1 MGQELNAYNL
11 DYEEYIYIYIYTH
24 THTHTHTYI
33 YVHSIYIYGNTNSN
47 VFPNNEID
55 EVEWLTVLE
64 KNSEY

>member
-11 DYEEYIYIYIYTH
+11 DYEEYIYIH
-24 THTHTHTYI
+24 THTHTHI
-33 YVHSIYIYGNTNSN
+33 FVHSIYIYIYGNTNSN